1 MLQVIITPEAINDMG
16 IKHTTHIAISE
27 LKKGE
32 TDWRS
37 LVFVEGISNVQIIN
51 ILKMILARVDAAFS
65 IVTRVPPDKVHELTE
80 DGEVQIR
87 YLDAEIN

>member
-1 MLQVIITPEAINDMG
+1 MIQVIITPEAINDMG

-27 LKKGE
+27 LKKGQ

-51 ILKMILARVDAAFS
+51 ILKMILARVDTAFS
-65 IVTRVPPDKVHELTE
+65 IVMRVPPDKIHELTD
-80 DGEVQIR
+80 DGEFDIR
-87 YLDAEIN
+87 YLDAELN